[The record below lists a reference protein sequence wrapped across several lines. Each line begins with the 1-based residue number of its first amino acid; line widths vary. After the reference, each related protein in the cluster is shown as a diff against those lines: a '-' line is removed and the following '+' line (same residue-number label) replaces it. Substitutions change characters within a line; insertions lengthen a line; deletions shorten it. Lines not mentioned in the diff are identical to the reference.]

1 MDTQS
6 KIGSAKN
13 KTKMLH
19 IEHNYKL
26 EIVRAL
32 IKNSSHI
39 REIAK
44 KIKTN
49 PMMINRKIN
58 LLLKENVVDFRNEG
72 KNKIFFLKN
81 SIEARG
87 YVLMAEQ
94 YKLLKILEDHS
105 NLRSIF
111 EKIQKNKKVKLA
123 ILFGSYAK
131 GIPKKNSDIDIYIE
145 TQDLNLKKE
154 LENFNSSLSVKIGKY
169 NKNNNLIK
177 EIEKNY
183 IIIKGAEIYYE
194 K

>member
-19 IEHNYKL
+19 VEHNYKL
-26 EIVRAL
+26 EIVEVL

-49 PMMINRKIN
+49 PMMVNRKIN

-72 KNKIFFLKN
+72 KNKIYFLKN
-81 SIEARG
+81 SVEARG

-94 YKLLKILEDHS
+94 YKLLKILEDYS

-123 ILFGSYAK
+123 ILFGSYTK